1 MLSTLAPSS
10 TLRRSRRQYRL
21 RSCCV
26 VIDPAPSSTLRRPR
40 RRHRLRNARSFLPTK
55 RCASLASHKELGPA
69 LEQPMA
75 TEIWNDIWNG
85 RGGGRTPTSPKKRRP
100 LPVLHDALSPRPR
113 LSTVSGLFA
122 PTQLVRPVSRL
133 PPLALPLTK
142 FQAVLLQ
149 ELVLQVHMATLN
161 VSHRVVQGPKRRN
174 RRKRRTRPHPQRN
187 RRNQG
192 LSRFQLA

>member
-1 MLSTLAPSS
+1 MSHGASVQKSVPHGAPSS
-10 TLRRSRRQYRL
+10 LLLCRHRP
-21 RSCCV
+21 CA
-26 VIDPAPSSTLRRPR
+26 VIDLAPTPSTAPSSQCKI
-40 RRHRLRNARSFLPTK
+40 FLPTK

-69 LEQPMA
+69 LRQPMA

-149 ELVLQVHMATLN
+149 ELVLQVLMATCPLQ
-161 VSHRVVQGPKRRN
+161 VHTVVQGPKRRN

-192 LSRFQLA
+192 LSRFLLA

>member
-40 RRHRLRNARSFLPTK
+40 RRHRLRNARYLLPTK

-69 LEQPMA
+69 LRQPMA

-122 PTQLVRPVSRL
+122 PTQLVRPVSRAAGASLDEVPSGAAPRTGPPGPHGHMSPPGPHCCTRTQEKEPKEEANPAPPTTKSSL
-133 PPLALPLTK
+133 P
-142 FQAVLLQ
+142 
-149 ELVLQVHMATLN
+149 
-161 VSHRVVQGPKRRN
+161 
-174 RRKRRTRPHPQRN
+174 
-187 RRNQG
+187 G
-192 LSRFQLA
+192 LK